1 MWILNIIICLFYLQ
15 PSIGELK
22 QVQTIFRHGNRTP
35 TNGTNVYPNDPYVNE
50 TYEPDGLGALTN
62 DGKRLAYKLG
72 QYFRDRY
79 DDFLGPF
86 YSKKII
92 QFYSSEVDRVI
103 MTGELVA
110 AGLYPAVGLQRWNI
124 DLNWQ
129 PVPVW
134 PIPAAY
140 NIYGGIFCKGFKKM
154 VSNVEQTDEGV
165 KRYIKENKD
174 IYEYLSQHT
183 GANITQDKVFN
194 LRQIL
199 FAQRDIGLELP
210 EWTKPV
216 FPDGKLDELAA
227 SDIIIR
233 SRTTKLKQ
241 LTGGIW
247 IKELLKNV
255 DNYINNSDTRKA
267 FMYAAHEL
275 NIAYLL
281 AALDN
286 FDNQIPYYCNSI
298 IFELHEE
305 DNEYYVQIFYKNKDN
320 LRTLQIPGC
329 DDKLC
334 PLDHFRKFV
343 QPVIPQ
349 DMITLCE
356 SEN

>member
-35 TNGTNVYPNDPYVNE
+35 TNGSYVYPNDPYGNN
-50 TYEPDGLGALTN
+50 TYEPEGLGALTN

-79 DDFLGPF
+79 DEFLGPL
-86 YSKKII
+86 YSKKVIT
-92 QFYSSEVDRVI
+92 FYSSEVDRVV

-110 AGLYPAVGLQRWNI
+110 AGMYPPVGIQRWNT

-129 PVPVW
+129 PIPVW
-134 PIPAAY
+134 PIPPAY
-140 NIYGGIFCKGFKKM
+140 SMYGGLFCKSFKKM
-154 VSNVEQTDEGV
+154 VSDVEQTDEGV

-174 IYEYLSQHT
+174 IYEYLSKHT
-183 GANITQDKVFN
+183 GTNITQDKVFN

-199 FAQRDIGLELP
+199 FAERDIGLELP

-216 FPDGKLDELAA
+216 FPDGKLDELVA
-227 SDIIIR
+227 SDILIR

-255 DNYINNSDTRKA
+255 DNYINNTDTKKA
-267 FMYAAHEL
+267 IMYAAHEL

-281 AALDN
+281 VALDN
-286 FDNQIPYYCNSI
+286 YDNQVPYYCNSI

-305 DNEYYVQIFYKNKDN
+305 DNEYYVQIFYKNKDQV
-320 LRTLQIPGC
+320 RILQIPGC
-329 DDKLC
+329 GDKMC
-334 PLDHFRKFV
+334 PLDVFRKFV
-343 QPVIPQ
+343 QPVIPE
-349 DMITLCE
+349 DMVTLCE